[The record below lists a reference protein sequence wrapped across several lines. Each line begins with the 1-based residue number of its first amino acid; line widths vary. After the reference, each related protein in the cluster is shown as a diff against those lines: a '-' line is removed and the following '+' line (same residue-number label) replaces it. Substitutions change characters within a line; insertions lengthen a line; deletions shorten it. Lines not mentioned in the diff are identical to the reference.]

1 MTRFSRTH
9 LVAGLVLLL
18 TGAAG
23 AAVLMTADTNLT
35 ERDRS
40 RLDRAKETHTGD
52 IDRAEAVYR
61 NAVERANTALDRVYA
76 DAIRRYDQRG
86 DTATA
91 DALRAELAAAMRSAA
106 APGEEESVPAA
117 NPAGHTALLQSIGNS
132 IIYAN
137 GHVAPSAPLGE
148 RRYVLLYFS
157 AGWCG
162 PCRAFTPQLASFH
175 QQHAQSKSFE
185 VVFVSSDRSLSD
197 MGDYMRSASMNWP
210 AIPFEQV
217 GTSRLQQT
225 YEVRGIPRLVV
236 LGQDGK
242 VVLPGTGG
250 ANATLQ
256 EFSRLVGAN

>member
-1 MTRFSRTH
+1 MNRFSRTH
-9 LVAGLVLLL
+9 LVAALVLLL

-23 AAVLMTADTNLT
+23 ATMLITADSNLT
-35 ERDRS
+35 ERDRN
-40 RLDRAKETHTGD
+40 RLDRAKETYGGD
-52 IDRAEAVYR
+52 VERAATVYR
-61 NAVERANTALDRVYA
+61 NAVERANAALDRIYA
-76 DAIRRYDQRG
+76 DAIRRYEQRG

-91 DALRAELAAAMRSAA
+91 DTLRAELAEALRGAA
-106 APGEEESVPAA
+106 APDAEGAAPAA
-117 NPAGHTALLQSIGNS
+117 QPTGHTALLQSIGNS

-162 PCRAFTPQLASFH
+162 PCKAFTPQLARFH
-175 QQHAQSKSFE
+175 QQHAQSGSFE

-210 AIPFEQV
+210 AIPYEQV
-217 GTSRLQQT
+217 DTSRLKQT
-225 YEVRGIPRLVV
+225 HDVRGIPKLVV
-236 LGQDGK
+236 MGHGGAI
-242 VVLPGTGG
+242 VLPGTGG

-256 EFSRLVGAN
+256 EFSRLIGVN